1 MKRCL
6 TRVTEWLNDGS
17 GALIVLSLLG
27 VALVAAVLA
36 NSILAVSVVASAG
49 FAAFA
54 CVSYA
59 AGTFQ
64 TQLHSL
70 ASAISHAD
78 ETAIARIQAAAPG
91 ESPLHALAA
100 AVAARHSA
108 GVEPASAGPAE
119 TATDRAPVSWLD
131 LACELDMQIGEDVS
145 QLALATRELELN
157 TAVVTKAIL
166 SAREN
171 AEALQDSARA
181 VSANAQGVARATD
194 QLASALEIVDSQSNQ
209 SAEVARLAATN
220 ALNTNQIIKNLTT
233 ASQSISDILDAIGEI
248 ARQTNLLALNA
259 AIEAARA
266 GESGRGFAVVANE
279 VKALSTQT
287 SKATHAAR
295 AQILAMQAASR
306 EAVEAVAVIADS
318 VGELHELARSV
329 GTAVSSQKN
338 MTLDMSSN
346 VMRAAEGFQQVVGR
360 LACLNES
367 NERATEAAEGTLQ
380 VARDVAQ
387 RASGIQGAIG
397 RFLIAPAA

>member
-1 MKRCL
+1 MKRRL

-17 GALIVLSLLG
+17 GALIVLSFLG

-36 NSILAVSVVASAG
+36 KSTLAMAVVASAG
-49 FAAFA
+49 LAAFA
-54 CVSYA
+54 CTSFA
-59 AGTFQ
+59 ADSLQ
-64 TQLHSL
+64 TQLHAL
-70 ASAISHAD
+70 ASAVSDAD
-78 ETAIARIQAAAPG
+78 EAAMARIQAATPDR
-91 ESPLHALAA
+91 SPLHILAA
-100 AVAARHSA
+100 AVATAQRAAAESA
-108 GVEPASAGPAE
+108 GAGPAE
-119 TATDRAPVSWLD
+119 TATDRAPASWLD
-131 LACELDMQIGEDVS
+131 LACELDMRIGEDVS

-157 TAVVTKAIL
+157 TAVVTKAIQ

-181 VSANAQGVARATD
+181 VSANAQSVAKATD
-194 QLASALEIVDSQSNQ
+194 QLASALEIVDSQSSQ
-209 SAEVARLAATN
+209 SADVARQAARN
-220 ALNTNQIIKNLTT
+220 ALSTHQIVRNLTT

-318 VGELHELARSV
+318 VGELNELARSV
-329 GTAVSSQKN
+329 GSAVTSQKN

-346 VMRAAEGFQQVVGR
+346 VMRAAEEFQQVVGR

-367 NERATEAAEGTLQ
+367 NERAAEAAEGALQ

-387 RASGIQGAIG
+387 RAGGIQGAIG